1 MFIIKPKSISL
12 YPTEYNTFD
21 YFNRKTMQNISR
33 LLFLLFFINLST
45 ISAQKSAIYTQ
56 DSKDFDKA
64 LFLYNEQQYASAQLI
79 FEKVKS
85 ATANEELKSDC
96 SYYVANCAI
105 RTNQPNAELLMERFV
120 IDYPTSRKQNQ
131 AYIEVAQYYF
141 KQGSYPQALK
151 WFEKVDESYLSY
163 SDQDKYNFQKGYSFF
178 SSKNKKEATT
188 YFNKVA
194 NSQEYGSQA
203 KYYLGFMAYEGDDY
217 KQAAKYF
224 DEVSGEEKYK
234 EKLSYYQADMNF
246 KLGNFQKAIDL
257 GTKAMPKSN
266 AIEQSELNKI
276 IGESYFNLKQ
286 YDKSIPHLE
295 LYKGKKGKWNNTD
308 FYQLGY
314 AYYKQKDY
322 ENAISQF
329 NKIIEGKDF
338 VAQNAYYHLGESY
351 LNLVKKQQA
360 LNAFKNASEMEFDAA
375 IQEDASLNY
384 AKLSYEIGNSYQ
396 STPSVLMAFIKKYPS
411 NANNSEIERLLID
424 SYISSRNYKEAL
436 ILLEKNKSPEN
447 KLAYQKVTFYR
458 GLELYTD
465 GKYQEAATQFE
476 NSLDQQKDVKFTAR
490 ATFWKGEIQYVLGD
504 FKNALLS
511 YKQFQGLAAA
521 KETPEYKNIN
531 YNIAYS
537 NFKWKEYDQAG
548 NYFQNQIDNVKDDK
562 VRLHDS
568 YLRLADCR
576 FVTSNYTSALEAY
589 NKVIELKSVDA
600 DYAYFQKALCF
611 GFVSKND
618 KKIEELNSFL
628 QLYPKS
634 EYRDDAFFELGNT
647 YVAQNKKD
655 LAIKT
660 YDKLNAEFKNGSFT
674 SKAILRQG
682 LVYYNADK
690 DEQALVKFKKVA
702 ADFPK
707 TPEALEA
714 VSTARLIYVDNGKVD
729 EYATWV
735 RTLDFVAVTDAEL
748 DNDTYEAAE
757 KQYLQNNTKQAIP
770 GFSGYVSKFPN
781 GIHSLKANFY
791 LAQLYFS
798 DGQESKSIPNYEYVI
813 EQSRSEFTEQ
823 SLARLAQIFL
833 KNEETSKAIPVLIRL
848 ENEADFLQNKTFAQ
862 SNLMKSYYDIKDYPN
877 SVVYAEKVLS
887 NPKTDSTVKSDAQI
901 IIARAAIQTGD
912 EAKAR
917 SAYAKLQTIAKGEL
931 AAEALFY
938 DAYFKNKDA
947 KFEASNEV
955 VQKLAKNYSG
965 YKYFGAKGLILMAK
979 NFYGLKDSFQATYI
993 LDSVIKNFTDFPE
1006 VVSEAQTELNAIKSE
1021 EAKTN
1026 SSVAP

>member
-1 MFIIKPKSISL
+1 MRKLSWL
-12 YPTEYNTFD
+12 Y
-21 YFNRKTMQNISR
+21 
-33 LLFLLFFINLST
+33 LFLFFVQSFS
-45 ISAQKSAIYTQ
+45 ISAQKTAIYTY

-64 LFLYNEQQYASAQLI
+64 ISLYNDGQYASAQLI

-85 ATANEELKSDC
+85 AAANEELKSDC
-96 SYYVANCAI
+96 SYFIANCAI
-105 RTNQPNAELLMERFV
+105 RTNQPNADLLMERFV
-120 IDYPTSRKQNQ
+120 ADYPTSRKQNQ
-131 AYIEVAQYYF
+131 AYINVAQYYF
-141 KQGSYPQALK
+141 AQGNYPQALQ
-151 WFEKVDESYLSY
+151 WFDKVEEGNLSY
-163 SDQDKYNFQKGYSFF
+163 KDQDQYYFQKGYSFF
-178 SSKNKKEATT
+178 SSKNKKEAIT
-188 YFNKVA
+188 YLNKVV
-194 NSQEYGSQA
+194 NSAEYGSQA

-217 KQAAKYF
+217 KQATKYF

-257 GTKAMPKSN
+257 GEKAMDKSN
-266 AIEQSELNKI
+266 AVEKSELNKI
-276 IGESYFNLKQ
+276 VGESYFNLKQ
-286 YDKSIPHLE
+286 YDKSIPYLT

-314 AYYKQKDY
+314 AHYMQKDY

-329 NKIIEGKDF
+329 NKIIGGKDF

-351 LNLVKKQQA
+351 LNLDKKQQA
-360 LNAFKNASEMEFDAA
+360 LNAFKNASEMNFDLA

-396 STPSVLMAFIKKYPS
+396 STPAVLMAFTKKYPN
-411 NANNSEIERLLID
+411 NANKSEIERLLID
-424 SYISSRNYKEAL
+424 SYISSKNYKEAL
-436 ILLEKNKSPEN
+436 VLLEKNKSLEN

-465 GKYQEAATQFE
+465 GKYQEAGLAFDK
-476 NSLDQQKDVKFTAR
+476 SLEQQKDANFTAR
-490 ATFWKGEIQYVLGD
+490 ATFWKGETEYVLDD
-504 FKNALLS
+504 FKNAVLS

-521 KETPEYKNIN
+521 KETPEYKNSN
-531 YNIAYS
+531 YNIAYAY
-537 NFKWKEYDQAG
+537 FKLKEYDQAG
-548 NYFQNQIDNVKDDK
+548 NYFDNQLEKVKDDK
-562 VRLHDS
+562 VRLNDS

-589 NKVIELKSVDA
+589 NKVIELKSIDA
-600 DYAYFQKALCF
+600 DYAYFQKAICY
-611 GFVSKND
+611 GFASKNER
-618 KKIEELNSFL
+618 KIDELNAFL

-634 EYRDDAFFELGNT
+634 EYRDDALFELGNT
-647 YVAQNKKD
+647 YVAENNQD

-690 DEQALVKFKKVA
+690 DEEALTKFKKVA

-757 KQYLQNNTKQAIP
+757 KQYLQNNTKQAIS
-770 GFSGYVSKFPN
+770 GFSGYVSKFPK
-781 GIHSLKANFY
+781 GIHALKANFY
-791 LAQLYFS
+791 LAQIYFS
-798 DGQESKSIPNYEYVI
+798 DAQETKSIPNYEYVI
-813 EQSRSEFTEQ
+813 AEPRSEFTEQ

-833 KNEETSKAIPVLIRL
+833 KNDNYDKASPVLLRL
-848 ENEADFLQNKTFAQ
+848 ENEADFPQNKTFAQ
-862 SNLMKSYYDIKDYPN
+862 SNLMKCYYDKKDYDN
-877 SVVYAEKVLS
+877 SVVYAEKVLA

-912 EAKAR
+912 ESKAR
-917 SAYAKLQTIAKGEL
+917 SAYAKLQNIAKGEL
-931 AAEALFY
+931 AAEALY
-938 DAYFKNKDA
+938 YEAYFKNKDG
-947 KFEASNEV
+947 KFEDSNTV
-955 VQKLAKNYSG
+955 VQKLAKNYSS

-993 LDSVIKNFTDFPE
+993 LDSVIKNFTDFPD
-1006 VVSEAQTELNAIKSE
+1006 VVSEAQTELDTIKSE

-1026 SSVAP
+1026 SSVTN

>member
-1 MFIIKPKSISL
+1 MRKLSWL
-12 YPTEYNTFD
+12 Y
-21 YFNRKTMQNISR
+21 
-33 LLFLLFFINLST
+33 LFLFFIQSFS
-45 ISAQKSAIYTQ
+45 ISAQKTAIYTY

-64 LFLYNEQQYASAQLI
+64 ISLYNDSQYATAQII
-79 FEKVKS
+79 FEKVKL
-85 ATANEELKSDC
+85 AAANEELKSDC
-96 SYYVANCAI
+96 SFFIANCAI
-105 RTNQPNAELLMERFV
+105 RTNQPNADLLMERFV
-120 IDYPTSRKQNQ
+120 TDHPTSRKQNQ
-131 AYIEVAQYYF
+131 AYINVAQYYF
-141 KQGSYPQALK
+141 AQGNYPQALQ
-151 WFEKVDESYLSY
+151 WFDKVEEGNLSY
-163 SDQDKYNFQKGYSFF
+163 KDQDQYYFQKGYSFF
-178 SSKNKKEATT
+178 SSKNKQEAIT
-188 YFNKVA
+188 YFNKVT
-194 NSQEYGSQA
+194 NSAEYGSQA

-217 KQAAKYF
+217 KQANKYF
-224 DEVSGEEKYK
+224 DEVSGKEKYK

-257 GTKAMPKSN
+257 GLKAMGKSN
-266 AIEQSELNKI
+266 AVEKSELNKI

-286 YDKSIPHLE
+286 YDKSIPYLT
-295 LYKGKKGKWNNTD
+295 LYKGKKGRWNNTD

-314 AYYKQKDY
+314 AYYMQKDY

-329 NKIIEGKDF
+329 NKIIGGKDF

-351 LNLVKKQQA
+351 LNLNKKQEA
-360 LNAFKNASEMEFDAA
+360 LNAFKNASEMDFDAA
-375 IQEDASLNY
+375 IQEDANLNY

-396 STPSVLMAFIKKYPS
+396 STPAVLMAFLKKYPN
-411 NANNSEIERLLID
+411 NANNTEIEKLLID
-424 SYISSRNYKEAL
+424 SYISSKNYKEAL
-436 ILLEKNKSPEN
+436 VLLEKNKSPEN

-465 GKYQEAATQFE
+465 SNYQEAATLFE
-476 NSLDQQKDVKFTAR
+476 KSLDQQKDAKYTAR
-490 ATFWKGEIQYVLGD
+490 ATFWKGETEYVLDD
-504 FKNALLS
+504 FKNAVLS
-511 YKQFQGLAAA
+511 YKQFHGLAAA
-521 KETPEYKNIN
+521 KETPEYKNSN
-531 YNIAYS
+531 YNIAYAY
-537 NFKWKEYDQAG
+537 FKLKEYNQAVD
-548 NYFQNQIDNVKDDK
+548 YFQNQIDNAKDDK

-576 FVTSNYTSALEAY
+576 FVTSKYTSALEAY
-589 NKVIELKSVDA
+589 NKVIELKSIDA
-600 DYAYFQKALCF
+600 DYAYFQKAICY

-618 KKIEELNSFL
+618 KKIEEINSFL

-634 EYRDDAFFELGNT
+634 EYRDDALFELGNT
-647 YVAQNKKD
+647 YVAEKKQD

-660 YDKLNAEFKNGSFT
+660 YDKLNSEFVKGSYT

-690 DEQALVKFKKVA
+690 DEQALTKLKKVA

-714 VSTARLIYVDNGKVD
+714 VATARLIYVDNGKVD

-757 KQYLQNNTKQAIP
+757 KQYLQNNTKQAIS
-770 GFSGYVSKFPN
+770 GFNGYVSKFPN
-781 GIHSLKANFY
+781 GIHALKANFY
-791 LAQLYFS
+791 LAQSYFS
-798 DGQESKSIPNYEYVI
+798 DAQVSKSIPNYEFVI
-813 EQSRSEFTEQ
+813 GEPRSEFTEQ

-833 KNEETSKAIPVLIRL
+833 KNDNYDKAIPVLSRL
-848 ENEADFLQNKTFAQ
+848 ENEADFPQNKTFAQ
-862 SNLMKSYYDIKDYPN
+862 SNLMKCYYNKKDYDN
-877 SVVYAEKVLS
+877 SVVYAEKVLA

-912 EAKAR
+912 ETKAR
-917 SAYAKLQTIAKGEL
+917 SAYAKLLTIAKGEL
-931 AAEALFY
+931 AAEALYY

-947 KFEASNEV
+947 KFEDSNTV
-955 VQKLAKNYSG
+955 VQKLAKNYSS

-993 LDSVIKNFTDFPE
+993 LDNIIKNFTDFPD
-1006 VVSEAQTELNAIKSE
+1006 VVSEAQTELDTIKRE

-1026 SSVAP
+1026 SSITN

>member
-1 MFIIKPKSISL
+1 MRKISWL
-12 YPTEYNTFD
+12 F
-21 YFNRKTMQNISR
+21 F
-33 LLFLLFFINLST
+33 LFLFIQSLSV
-45 ISAQKSAIYTQ
+45 SAQKSAIYTHE
-56 DSKDFDKA
+56 SKDFDKA
-64 LFLYNEQQYASAQLI
+64 LSLYNDNQYASAQLI

-105 RTNQPNAELLMERFV
+105 RTNQSGADLLMERFV
-120 IDYPTSRKQNQ
+120 VDYPTSRKQNQ
-131 AYIEVAQYYF
+131 AYIGVAQYYF
-141 KQGSYPQALK
+141 AQGNYPQALE
-151 WFEKVDESYLSY
+151 WFEKVNENNLSY
-163 SDQDKYNFQKGYSFF
+163 NARDQYNFQKGYSFF

-188 YFNKVA
+188 YFNKVV
-194 NSQEYGSQA
+194 NSAEYGSQA

-217 KQAAKYF
+217 KQATKYF

-257 GTKAMPKSN
+257 GLKAMVKSN
-266 AIEQSELNKI
+266 AVEQSELNKI

-286 YDKSIPHLE
+286 YAKSIPYLA

-314 AYYKQKDY
+314 AYYMQKDY

-329 NKIIEGKDF
+329 NKIIAGKDF

-351 LNLVKKQQA
+351 LNLDKKQQA

-396 STPSVLMAFIKKYPS
+396 STPAVLTGFIKKYPN
-411 NANNSEIERLLID
+411 NANKSEIERLLID
-424 SYISSRNYKEAL
+424 SYISSKNYKEAL
-436 ILLEKNKSPEN
+436 VLLEKNKAPEN

-465 GKYQEAATQFE
+465 RKYQEAAAMFE
-476 NSLDQQKDVKFTAR
+476 KSLDQQKDAKFSAR
-490 ATFWKGEIQYVLGD
+490 ATFWKGETEYVLDD
-504 FKNALLS
+504 FKNAVLS
-511 YKQFQGLAAA
+511 YKQFIGLAAA
-521 KETPEYKNIN
+521 AATPEFKNAN

-537 NFKWKEYDQAG
+537 YFKLKEYDQAG

-576 FVTSNYTSALEAY
+576 FVTSNYNSALEAY

-600 DYAYFQKALCF
+600 DYAYFQKALCY

-618 KKIEELNSFL
+618 KKIQELNAFL

-634 EYRDDAFFELGNT
+634 ESRDDAFFELGNT
-647 YVAQNKKD
+647 YVAENKYD

-690 DEQALVKFKKVA
+690 DEQALTKFKKVA

-714 VSTARLIYVDNGKVD
+714 VSTARLIYVDNGRVD

-757 KQYLQNNTKQAIP
+757 KQYLQNNTKQAIS

-791 LAQLYFS
+791 LAQSYFS
-798 DGQESKSIPNYEYVI
+798 DGQESKSVRNYEYVI
-813 EQSRSEFTEQ
+813 EQPRSEFTEQ

-833 KNEETSKAIPVLIRL
+833 KNDDKTKAIPVLLRL
-848 ENEADFLQNKTFAQ
+848 ENEADFSQNKTFAQ
-862 SNLMKSYYDIKDYPN
+862 SNLMKSYYDNKDYSN
-877 SVVYAEKVLS
+877 SVVYAEKVLA
-887 NPKTDSTVKSDAQI
+887 NPKTDDNVKSDAQI

-912 EAKAR
+912 ETKAR

-931 AAEALFY
+931 AAEALY
-938 DAYFKNKDA
+938 YEAYFKNKDG
-947 KFEASNEV
+947 KFEASNTV

-993 LDSVIKNFTDFPE
+993 LDSVIKNFTDFPD
-1006 VVSEAQTELNAIKSE
+1006 VVSEAQTELDRIKSE

-1026 SSVAP
+1026 SSITN